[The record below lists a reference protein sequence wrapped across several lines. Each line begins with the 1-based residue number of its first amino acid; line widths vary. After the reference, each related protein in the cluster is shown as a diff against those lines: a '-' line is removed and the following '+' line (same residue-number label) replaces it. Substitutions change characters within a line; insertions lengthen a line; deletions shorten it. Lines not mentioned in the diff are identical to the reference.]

1 MPSSFSPSLRLELIA
16 PGEQAG
22 TWGTTTNTNLGT
34 LLESSVAGFQTVS
47 VIAADQALTIADGAA
62 DQSRSAMLRFTT
74 TTGAAF
80 NVYAPPVSKQYLV
93 FNDSVHAATLFNS
106 TSPGNTTPAGGGIV
120 VPAGKT
126 LAVYSDG
133 TVFKTIDA
141 AALTGVLPIA
151 DGGTGAA
158 TAAGARTNLG
168 TVNDPG
174 TNGILVRTAANT
186 TTPRSVAVSGTG
198 LSVTNGDGVAG
209 NPTVTSNATS
219 ANTNSTIVAR
229 DASGNF
235 SAGTIT
241 ATLSGN
247 VTGNAATATALQNAR
262 TIGGVSFN
270 GTANINL
277 PGVNTAGNQNTTGT
291 AANITGT
298 AAVANGGTG
307 RTTLTSNNVVL
318 GAGTSAV
325 NFVAPGT
332 SGNVLTSNGT
342 TWTSA
347 SGSGYKQVVFTS
359 SGTWTKPAGLKEV
372 KITVVG
378 GGGGGGLTNNTSIDV
393 GSGGG
398 GGGGASIRVLA
409 AASVG
414 ATETVTVGSGGASDT
429 AGGTSSFGSLA
440 SATGGQPGENSTTF
454 VSSTNMNSG
463 GAGGVGSS
471 GNININGGGG
481 GFGMLV
487 STSGANGSVAGSGGS
502 SILGGGAR
510 SKGSLSGTAVSGDN
524 GGLYGGGGGG
534 ASARSNSTSKSG
546 GAGAAGIVIVEEFY

>member
-34 LLESSVAGFQTVS
+34 LVESSVAGFQTVS

-80 NVYAPPVSKQYLV
+80 NVYAPPVSKQYVV
-93 FNDSVHAATLFNS
+93 FNDSAHAATLFNS
-106 TSPGNTTPAGGGIV
+106 TSPGNTTAAGGGVV

-126 LAVYSDG
+126 LVVYSNG

-151 DGGTGAA
+151 DGGTGAT

-235 SAGTIT
+235 SAGVVT
-241 ATLSGN
+241 AALTGN
-247 VTGNAATATALQNAR
+247 VTGNVNGVVAAAAGSTAPNQAFGTNNTTIANTAFVQAALQAIYPVGSIYTNATNATNPGTLLGFGTWTAFGAGRVMVGFNASDPLFDTAEETGGSKDAIVVSHTHTATSTVTDA
-262 TIGGVSFN
+262 GHVH
-270 GTANINL
+270 GTR
-277 PGVNTAGNQNTTGT
+277 GT
-291 AANITGT
+291 AAASFGFSDVRADNFGGGNTGQASDSTNRDTKTSTTGIT
-298 AAVANGGTG
+298 V
-307 RTTLTSNNVVL
+307 
-318 GAGTSAV
+318 
-325 NFVAPGT
+325 
-332 SGNVLTSNGT
+332 GT
-342 TWTSA
+342 TIA
-347 SGSGYKQVVFTS
+347 SEGS
-359 SGTWTKPAGLKEV
+359 SGTNANLPPY
-372 KITVVG
+372 ITVYMWK
-378 GGGGGGLTNNTSIDV
+378 
-393 GSGGG
+393 
-398 GGGGASIRVLA
+398 R
-409 AASVG
+409 
-414 ATETVTVGSGGASDT
+414 T
-429 AGGTSSFGSLA
+429 A
-440 SATGGQPGENSTTF
+440 
-454 VSSTNMNSG
+454 
-463 GAGGVGSS
+463 
-471 GNININGGGG
+471 
-481 GFGMLV
+481 
-487 STSGANGSVAGSGGS
+487 
-502 SILGGGAR
+502 
-510 SKGSLSGTAVSGDN
+510 
-524 GGLYGGGGGG
+524 
-534 ASARSNSTSKSG
+534 
-546 GAGAAGIVIVEEFY
+546 